1 MIMIHF
7 GFSFSFGITQIEIQI
22 DELLLTGLNRC
33 GHSPSSP
40 MPRLAA
46 RDERKEEG
54 ERVTKDFAS
63 ELRKPAQVELN

>member
-1 MIMIHF
+1 
-7 GFSFSFGITQIEIQI
+7 
-22 DELLLTGLNRC
+22 
-33 GHSPSSP
+33 

-54 ERVTKDFAS
+54 ERVTEDFAS